1 MPTIRCRA
9 RIPPSATCR
18 RTDSPRSSGSEG
30 TYLLHTATGAA
41 LLSTDHLL
49 APSAVTV
56 KQLGILP
63 FQVLQK
69 PSLSSFQL
77 PSPLAPPFAS
87 GVRVT
92 LPSGVNT
99 ILNFTPPDGV
109 VALKASP
116 VKKVDWISAG
126 VSLVAADAPASGS
139 TAQTTIPALIARI
152 AITRNQRW
160 IDNYIRI
167 WRESTEFLGGRLD
180 YGKSRRLFRLHTGAE
195 TELDAVA
202 VAV

>member
-1 MPTIRCRA
+1 
-9 RIPPSATCR
+9 
-18 RTDSPRSSGSEG
+18 
-30 TYLLHTATGAA
+30 
-41 LLSTDHLL
+41 
-49 APSAVTV
+49 V

-77 PSPLAPPFAS
+77 PSPLAPPFVS

-126 VSLVAADAPASGS
+126 
-139 TAQTTIPALIARI
+139 
-152 AITRNQRW
+152 
-160 IDNYIRI
+160 
-167 WRESTEFLGGRLD
+167 
-180 YGKSRRLFRLHTGAE
+180 
-195 TELDAVA
+195 
-202 VAV
+202 